1 MCWPLSSARYRGRV
15 TWTAAA
21 LIALSAV
28 LHAGW
33 NYVSKRRSP
42 TMGFFSIAAATAAVL
57 MIPVLVANVELVDDV
72 PGAVWLLL
80 VFTGVAQ
87 AVYVHGLAGAYAGGD
102 ISLAYPL
109 ARALPV
115 LAVAGVGFL
124 LGRGDQIGTLSL
136 IGMVLILIGC
146 VVLPLPH
153 FRRLVWAD
161 YRGVVYVMAAVAAI
175 GTTGYTLIDDGAL
188 TRLESLID
196 DVTGQTRVTLFYIS
210 LQAGAT
216 ALGIVGLTV
225 ARSVTRRQLRAV
237 IGDRSLLRTGML
249 TGAVITATYGLALAA
264 MAYVSDVSYVAA
276 FRQLSIPIGAA
287 LGIVV
292 AGESRHR
299 PKLIGVA
306 VITFGL
312 VLVGLG

>member
-1 MCWPLSSARYRGRV
+1 M
-15 TWTAAA
+15 TWTAVG

-42 TMGFFSIAAATAAVL
+42 TMGFFSVAAVTAALL
-57 MIPVLVANVELVDDV
+57 MIPVFAVNLDLVGGV
-72 PGAVWLLL
+72 PSAVWLLL
-80 VFTGVAQ
+80 VLTGMAQ

-115 LAVAGVGFL
+115 LAVAGIGFL
-124 LGRGDQIGTLSL
+124 LGRGDRISTLS
-136 IGMVLILIGC
+136 IVGMILIMAGC

-153 FRRLVWAD
+153 FRRLVWGD
-161 YRGVVYVMAAVAAI
+161 YRGVVYVMAVIAAI

-188 TRLESLID
+188 TRLELLID
-196 DVTGQTRVTLFYIS
+196 SATSQTRVTLFYVS
-210 LQAGAT
+210 LQAAAT

-225 ARSVTRRQLRAV
+225 ARSATRRQFQAVLR
-237 IGDRSLLRTGML
+237 DRSLRRTGML
-249 TGAVITATYGLALAA
+249 TGLVITATYGLALAA

-292 AGESRHR
+292 AGEPRHR